1 MGKALVIGG
10 GAPNATFM
18 AGVLH
23 RLIEKKELERFETI
37 TASGAGALV
46 ALVALAPKG
55 RTPLEALENL
65 TNSGVSDE
73 IYQFYPVNYKVFQKP
88 GTLADAFRN
97 AIAATP
103 FGKLVLDQQG
113 KSDAFCLWSDMVQF
127 AWAAMTPAPLDWGT
141 APGMCAPTP
150 WVTEAV
156 DFEKANQLKQQF
168 EMVAYNVTEK
178 RLRWFHSRDKEI
190 TVDAFHSAMAFP
202 FLYPPHQFEGDWY
215 IEGAA
220 VSDVPYEG
228 LFNLKTVKDVVILDV
243 LGYRALIDAPETLW
257 DGFTQLI
264 VDTIVANAQ
273 ASYRAFMQKNEIRR
287 LKGESTLDVYRVD
300 ARKAAHSPDA
310 LTWKRSNLKAQF
322 EFGRKAAD
330 QLLEDMAKGLTD
342 DKKAALANGNGNG
355 GQKQPLTIVAPP
367 KAVPAK

>member
-1 MGKALVIGG
+1 MSKALVIGG

-23 RLIEKKELERFETI
+23 RLIEKDELKNFETI
-37 TASGAGALV
+37 TSSGAGALV

-55 RTPLEALENL
+55 MSALDALENL

-73 IYQFYPVNYKVFQKP
+73 IYQLFPVNYKVFQKP
-88 GTLADAFRN
+88 GTAADWFRN

-103 FGKLVLDQQG
+103 FGRYVMDQQG
-113 KSDAFCLWSDMVQF
+113 KSDAFCLWSDLIQF
-127 AWAAMTPAPLDWGT
+127 GWAAMTPTAPDWLI

-150 WVTEAV
+150 WVTELV
-156 DFEKANQLKQQF
+156 DFEKVNGLKQQF
-168 EMVAYNVTEK
+168 EMVAYNVTDK
-178 RLRWFHSRDKEI
+178 KLNWFHNRNNEI

-202 FLYPPHQFEGDWY
+202 FLYPPHQYQGDWF

-228 LFNLKTVKDVVILDV
+228 LFNIPSIKDVVILDV
-243 LGYRALIDAPETLW
+243 LGYRALIDKPDTLW

-264 VDTIVANAQ
+264 IDTIVANAQ
-273 ASYRAFMQKNEIRR
+273 ASYRAFMLKNELRKV
-287 LKGESTLDVYRVD
+287 KGERTLNVYRVD

-322 EFGRKAAD
+322 EYGRVAADEMLKDLAAGNTDEKKVAAKADVTIAGKAA
-330 QLLEDMAKGLTD
+330 
-342 DKKAALANGNGNG
+342 
-355 GQKQPLTIVAPP
+355 P
-367 KAVPAK
+367 KPVPAN

>member
-23 RLIEKKELERFETI
+23 RLVETKELEKFETI
-37 TASGAGALV
+37 TSSGAGALV

-55 RTPLEALENL
+55 LSPLDALENL

-73 IYQFYPVNYKVFQKP
+73 IYQLFPVNYKVFQKP
-88 GTLADAFRN
+88 GTAADLFRN

-103 FGKLVLDQQG
+103 FGRFVLDQHG
-113 KSDAFCLWSDMVQF
+113 KPDAFCLWSDMVQF
-127 AWAAMTPAPLDWGT
+127 AWAAMTPAPLDWGM

-156 DFEKANQLKQQF
+156 DFDRINGLKQQF

-178 RLRWFHSRDKEI
+178 RLRWFHNRDKEI
-190 TVDAFHSAMAFP
+190 TVDAFHAAMAFP
-202 FLYPPHQFEGDWY
+202 FLYPPHQYEGDWY

-228 LFNLKTVKDVVILDV
+228 LFNLKTIKDVVILDV

-273 ASYRAFMQKNEIRR
+273 ASYRSFLQKNEIRR
-287 LKGESTLDVYRVD
+287 LKGESTLNVYRVD
-300 ARKAAHSPDA
+300 GRKAAHSPDA

-322 EFGRKAAD
+322 EYGRKAAD
-330 QLLEDMAKGLTD
+330 ELLADMAKGLTE
-342 DKKAALANGNGNG
+342 DKKAAAAIGNG
-355 GQKQPLTIVAPP
+355 GQDGGGKPAPLKV
-367 KAVPAK
+367 VLPAE

>member
-23 RLIEKKELERFETI
+23 RLIEKKELEKFETI
-37 TASGAGALV
+37 TSSGAGALV
-46 ALVALAPKG
+46 ALVGLAPKG
-55 RTPLEALENL
+55 MSALDALENL

-73 IYQFYPVNYKVFQKP
+73 IYQLFPVNYKVFQKP
-88 GTLADAFRN
+88 GPAADLFRN

-103 FGKLVLDQQG
+103 FGRYVMDQQG
-113 KSDAFCLWSDMVQF
+113 KSDAFCLWSDAVQF
-127 AWAAMTPAPLDWGT
+127 AWASMTPTPFDWGL

-150 WVTEAV
+150 WVTELV
-156 DFEKANQLKQQF
+156 DFEAANALKQRF
-168 EMVAYNVTEK
+168 EMVAYNVTDK
-178 RLRWFHSRDKEI
+178 KLQWFHSHDKEI

-202 FLYPPHQFEGDWY
+202 FLYPPRQYEGNWF

-228 LFNLKTVKDVVILDV
+228 LYNIKSIKEVVILDV
-243 LGYRALIDAPETLW
+243 LGYRALIDKPDTLW

-264 VDTIVANAQ
+264 IDTIVANAQ
-273 ASYRAFMQKNEIRR
+273 ASYRAFLLKNEIRR

-322 EFGRKAAD
+322 EYGRKAAD
-330 QLLEDMAKGLTD
+330 QLIEDMAKGLTEEKKTKLSEVI
-342 DKKAALANGNGNG
+342 DK
-355 GQKQPLTIVAPP
+355 PLKVI
-367 KAVPAK
+367 VPAE

>member
-1 MGKALVIGG
+1 MGKSLVIGG

-23 RLIEKKELERFETI
+23 RLIETKELETFETI
-37 TASGAGALV
+37 TSSGAGALV

-55 RTPLEALENL
+55 LAPMDALENL

-88 GTLADAFRN
+88 GVLADGFRN

-103 FGKLVLDQQG
+103 FGRFVLDQHG

-127 AWAAMTPAPLDWGT
+127 AWAAMTPAPLDWGV

-156 DFEKANQLKQQF
+156 DFDKANQLKQF

-202 FLYPPHQFEGDWY
+202 FLYPPKQYEGDWY

-228 LFNLKTVKDVVILDV
+228 LYNLKNVKEVAILDV

-273 ASYRAFMQKNEIRR
+273 SSYRAFRQKNEIRR
-287 LKGESTLDVYRVD
+287 LKGESTLDIYRVD
-300 ARKAAHSPDA
+300 ARKAAHAPDA
-310 LTWKRSNLKAQF
+310 LTWKRSNLKEQF
-322 EFGRKAAD
+322 RFGREAAD
-330 QLLEDMAKGLTD
+330 RLVADMAKGLTD
-342 DKKAALANGNGNG
+342 EKKEAEARND
-355 GQKQPLTIVAPP
+355 KQPLTIVVPP
-367 KAVPAK
+367 KAVPTKTVPAG

>member
-23 RLIEKKELERFETI
+23 RLIETAELETFETI

-55 RTPLEALENL
+55 LPPLDALENL
-65 TNSGVSDE
+65 TNTGVSDE
-73 IYQFYPVNYKVFQKP
+73 IYQLFPVNYKVFQKP
-88 GTLADAFRN
+88 GTAADLFRN

-103 FGKLVLDQQG
+103 FGRFVMDQHG

-127 AWAAMTPAPLDWGT
+127 TWAAMTPAPLDWGY

-150 WVTEAV
+150 WVTETV
-156 DFEKANQLKQQF
+156 DFDAINGLKQQF
-168 EMVAYNVTEK
+168 EMIAYDVTDK
-178 RLRWFHSRDKEI
+178 RLRWFHNRDQEI
-190 TVDAFHSAMAFP
+190 TVDAFHAAMAFP
-202 FLYPPHQFEGDWY
+202 FLYPPHQYEGDWY

-228 LFNLKTVKDVVILDV
+228 LFNLKSIKEVVILDV

-257 DGFTQLI
+257 EGFTQLI
-264 VDTIVANAQ
+264 VDTIVSNAQ
-273 ASYRAFMQKNEIRR
+273 ASYRAFRQQNEIRR

-300 ARKAAHSPDA
+300 ARKAAHSSDA

-322 EFGRKAAD
+322 EYGRKAAD
-330 QLLEDMAKGLTD
+330 DLRADLAQGRTEE
-342 DKKAALANGNGNG
+342 KKAAEAAAQNGSQNG
-355 GQKQPLTIVAPP
+355 GRKPQPL
-367 KAVPAK
+367 KAVPGQ